1 MIVFVC
7 SLIGFIL
14 FLYLVQRGTLQQQE
28 EALAFICYQ
37 EPNTCFNTDDALFY
51 KFR

>member
-28 EALAFICYQ
+28 
-37 EPNTCFNTDDALFY
+37 PNTCFNTDDALFY